1 MLALSRELSAYFPR
15 PYSHEV
21 TAYAGYTREVQL
33 IAVGMAQTRLMLL
46 AGAGNTVGVTA
57 LLDASIDSLTVVDA
71 EGSTALMIACRK
83 GHTKT
88 VVALLVATT
97 RYNEPPST
105 TRTYI
110 LTEVPVGTASLI
122 KALIEAEDMLGTTPL
137 MMAAKNGHS
146 DTVEVLLNALETSGE
161 ITSAVNR
168 QEHGLG
174 HTALMM
180 AADGGHFRVVKQLIA
195 VHNVNLNAVG
205 DIGEN
210 AWTMASMQ
218 AVSAAEGLIVDE
230 NYRLCADALE
240 QAPSFD
246 INAASPLGVTAL
258 IVAAAGGQRTI
269 VAHLL
274 QAPHINV
281 DAADWRGWTPL
292 MRAANE
298 DRYNTILFLLV
309 ALAVPGGPPGID
321 VNAIGDGGVTAYT
334 LAQAAGHIV
343 VARILATDPSFDP
356 NTSNDQGHTGLM
368 VAANS
373 LVSTADDTSTLFQTV
388 TVHLSTP
395 GIDVNQVEGPPSLGY
410 TAIMFA
416 AKRGHNEVV
425 SSMLKLPGIDVNVAS
440 DEGETVFTILAERA
454 ASDPTALARLIMV
467 VTHPNF
473 DINAPDSNGD
483 SALILAAAAGHVATM
498 AHLLAV
504 HSCDAQLANQNG
516 DTALSV
522 ATAYG
527 HADVVS
533 LLQAQ

>member
-1 MLALSRELSAYFPR
+1 MTQLSACFPGR
-15 PYSHEV
+15 TV
-21 TAYAGYTREVQL
+21 TRLQRTKVTRGKVQL

-83 GHTKT
+83 GHTPT

-343 VARILATDPSFDP
+343 ELWRSSSRADAGGTTFRRACPPGTAAPRVSCQGSCARAGRPATCGRGRAHGARCGRPAA
-356 NTSNDQGHTGLM
+356 TGP
-368 VAANS
+368 
-373 LVSTADDTSTLFQTV
+373 TCC
-388 TVHLSTP
+388 
-395 GIDVNQVEGPPSLGY
+395 
-410 TAIMFA
+410 
-416 AKRGHNEVV
+416 R
-425 SSMLKLPGIDVNVAS
+425 
-440 DEGETVFTILAERA
+440 RA
-454 ASDPTALARLIMV
+454 AYS
-467 VTHPNF
+467 
-473 DINAPDSNGD
+473 
-483 SALILAAAAGHVATM
+483 
-498 AHLLAV
+498 
-504 HSCDAQLANQNG
+504 
-516 DTALSV
+516 
-522 ATAYG
+522 
-527 HADVVS
+527 
-533 LLQAQ
+533 